1 MLGKAEMPRASYRKT
16 RLLTERVD
24 IFIVYVPIIQ
34 NIFAVKLPAGMGQ
47 RSF

>member
-1 MLGKAEMPRASYRKT
+1 MLGKPEMPRASYRKT
-16 RLLTERVD
+16 QPLAERVGVL
-24 IFIVYVPIIQ
+24 IVYVPIIQ